1 MGIAPVAR
9 HRWRRV
15 EGHHFRLGRMDRQS
29 VLAEAFRHD
38 FHHALGVAMIA
49 KPNHESSSPGESHP
63 QALTEPDVN
72 LSAHPAP
79 IVQSQVEF
87 QFATSRTGWVLDGPL
102 GLASEPPVVDD
113 DGVV

>member
-1 MGIAPVAR
+1 MNC
-9 HRWRRV
+9 
-15 EGHHFRLGRMDRQS
+15 QS
-29 VLAEAFRHD
+29 VLTKSLRDD
-38 FHHALGVAMIA
+38 FHDALGIVFVAG
-49 KPNHESSSPGESHP
+49 PYHESSSPGESHP